1 MSGLRQPARAG
12 FTLIEVLVALAVA
25 ALAMLALARA
35 GSNALAT
42 QAELEQRTLAL
53 WVADNRLA
61 ELHLLRPI
69 QPGTSRGTT
78 TLGERQWRWQSLVQL
93 APGGTLWRIDVV
105 VLDQDDMP
113 LLTHV
118 GFMQR

>member
-1 MSGLRQPARAG
+1 MMARSRPLHNG

-25 ALAMLALARA
+25 SLALLALARA
-35 GSNALAT
+35 GSVALAT
-42 QAELEQRTLAL
+42 QTELEQRTLAL

-61 ELHLLRPI
+61 ELRLQRPV
-69 QPGTSRGTT
+69 QPGTSRGST
-78 TLGERQWRWQSLVQL
+78 TLGARQWRWQALIQP
-93 APGGTLWRIDVV
+93 APGAELWRIDVV
-105 VLDQDDMP
+105 VFDADDAP

>member
-1 MSGLRQPARAG
+1 MRVRYQPARAG

-25 ALAMLALARA
+25 ALALLALARA

-61 ELHLLRPI
+61 EL
-69 QPGTSRGTT
+69 
-78 TLGERQWRWQSLVQL
+78 RWQSLIQP
-93 APGGTLWRIDVV
+93 APGGALWRIDVV
-105 VLDQDDMP
+105 VLDQDDSP
-113 LLTHV
+113 LLTHI

>member
-1 MSGLRQPARAG
+1 MTPVRPAKRSG

-25 ALAMLALARA
+25 SLALLALARA
-35 GSNALAT
+35 GSAALDT

-61 ELHLLRPI
+61 ELRLLRPV
-69 QPGTSRGTT
+69 QPGTSRGSTL
-78 TLGERQWRWQSLVQL
+78 LGERQWRWQSLIQP
-93 APGGTLWRIDVV
+93 APGGELWRIDVV
-105 VLDQDDMP
+105 VLDDNDKP

-118 GFMQR
+118 GFMER

>member
-53 WVADNRLA
+53 
-61 ELHLLRPI
+61 
-69 QPGTSRGTT
+69 
-78 TLGERQWRWQSLVQL
+78 
-93 APGGTLWRIDVV
+93 
-105 VLDQDDMP
+105 
-113 LLTHV
+113 
-118 GFMQR
+118 

>member
-1 MSGLRQPARAG
+1 MTRFRRPMRSG

-25 ALAMLALARA
+25 SLALLALARA
-35 GSNALAT
+35 GSGALET

-61 ELHLLRPI
+61 ELRLLRPV
-69 QPGTSRGTT
+69 QPGTSRGSAR
-78 TLGERQWRWQSLVQL
+78 LGERQWRWQSLIQP
-93 APGGTLWRIDVV
+93 APGGELWRIDVV
-105 VLDQDDMP
+105 VLDDNDQP

-118 GFMQR
+118 GFMER

>member
-1 MSGLRQPARAG
+1 MAAVNGSGRAG

-35 GSNALAT
+35 ISGAVAT
-42 QAELEQRTLAL
+42 QDGLERRTLAL

-61 ELHLLRPI
+61 EIRLQRPI
-69 QPGTSRGTT
+69 EPGTSRGSTI
-78 TLGERQWRWQSLVQL
+78 LAGRPWRWQSLVQP
-93 APGGTLWRIDVV
+93 APGGALWRVDVV
-105 VLDQDDMP
+105 VLDDNDQP

-118 GFMQR
+118 GFVDR

>member
-1 MSGLRQPARAG
+1 MRVRYQPARAG

-25 ALAMLALARA
+25 ALALLALARA

-61 ELHLLRPI
+61 ELRLLRPV
-69 QPGTSRGTT
+69 QAGTSRGTT
-78 TLGERQWRWQSLVQL
+78 RLGGRQWRWQSLIQP
-93 APGGTLWRIDVV
+93 APGGALWRIDVV
-105 VLDQDDMP
+105 VLDQDDSP
-113 LLTHV
+113 LLTHI